1 MGQRTDIYDVLDKDG
16 NVVGTV
22 RYPEGGSLY
31 AGAKSN
37 REAGASNIVYG
48 GTGEQ
53 EDYEPLFTKEDVKAA
68 TSISINK
75 DTGKITVK
83 APKMVTESESF
94 KQAINQDVLKQASQ
108 AYKLNKDY
116 KLPYDEYDK
125 ETGET
130 KQTEITIPEYIS
142 KINESVK
149 SLASDIV
156 TARYLRSYYAKNL
169 NEKAANLSDA
179 QVQMSTDFKNGVI
192 PIPEFLHSINGFRNI
207 DKYLQ
212 DGYIKE
218 DDFRKNFYNRDNLDR
233 EDMAALMAILNTA
246 LKTGSWSKDEYY
258 EGEDGEQVFDRYN
271 ATEMAKAIALRDYIL
286 SKDPD
291 QTWLQSVVENYG
303 TFGINA
309 LYGADRVFFNIANV
323 GQKVTTFGQGNEM
336 QNYIKDMDKA
346 FGEYN
351 EEGKLINDATAVTS
365 WLGVIG
371 GSIAGSWAAGRV
383 AGSALEYVG
392 GKVGAAYTNAYN
404 STMEGAMKA
413 AGIKK
418 GAATTKAIA
427 DGTLTQGAVL
437 AMAAENGYEIAK
449 GAAFVVKMM
458 PFVAKVNLVN
468 NLAHAYLAQHA
479 TLNFAV
485 KFLMDT
491 FHDALVFD
499 STTLFDAL
507 QSSDQETR
515 NYWMGQLVDN
525 GKWWIGMAGAR
536 GLVKFSGKTV
546 IGQWLNAH
554 STKLVNKFEAWAG
567 DKWTN
572 FKDRINGGS
581 LVRKLQGKLDEAL
594 EENKPKKARRLKNKI
609 EQLEFNEQL
618 RNARRELGNI
628 ELETKPGSLKLTD
641 ESMAKYLEQT
651 NAVRAMN
658 VSVDAYNR
666 SIDYKRQEMMGA
678 IDDPYTG
685 QKNLY
690 INPSLAGK
698 NTKVSEFYFELM
710 RMNDAAGLGRGAH
723 NSAISQ
729 EVTDYWMGK
738 RTLDRY
744 SGLQGQDAQDA
755 AEQAAK
761 NLEAYASKVPE
772 NIRRYIDENAHL
784 YAEFYSE
791 FNEYGVSK
799 KLLDKNRIEGYNN
812 ETWKN
817 IGGYEPIVELS
828 ESAQKGNVRLDTGG
842 DVAAVIDQEMRELTY
857 KVGDTPHYVDPELIR
872 QSRINRM
879 AQAEI
884 NRSMLDNYAANAG
897 AAFSDFVT
905 GDETE
910 YARLIAEG
918 RKTVK
923 KAVDEA
929 TVNFV
934 EDFPVNL
941 AEASKMPKKS
951 TKAISGAR
959 RAKIADNMTFADTS
973 DALTDLGVIY
983 SGERYMTDG
992 VDASNFDD
1000 WYRNTLNENARNY
1013 LGNALADYGPS
1024 YKANM
1029 QRKAEISSLRSAISK
1044 NESRIAKRFPYRDAK
1059 VTDLDGYFKSS
1070 DSKQAFTDK
1079 LYALPKDTAQ
1089 ELLSFADKRLYE
1101 GLTYE
1106 DFKKAMKSNPEG
1118 YAQLNDEYKKTMM
1131 DVINDPATRELQQRY
1146 PHFDIYRD
1154 INGNSLSSSSLRMID
1169 ETPNRFGLGEKNL
1182 AEYYAKEHGQA
1193 TAILEM
1199 SPDQYLREIHNGR
1212 KGSSKSMDAI
1222 IRQSDVKRYADM
1234 TDVGSKMPMGFIEY
1248 NNDAKPIGQEGR
1260 HRALAAERMG
1270 DEKIPVKII
1279 YNPENPPEILKKYM
1293 NVTQDFKKAY
1303 LESRG
1308 YTYKGGTFGNRFDV
1322 VKLAEDKTNYESLQR
1337 SIDKNKKKVE
1347 ELTADLEATKPT
1359 ADTVNFKN
1367 LRLAMG
1373 NGGRDFEYG
1382 LRRAYLA
1389 GSDEFAKSGMMR
1401 DAAKRYR
1408 TGREAFRDGVFVAK
1422 ARDALSSIPWKDTDN
1437 YVLDLFDTF
1446 ENATDDYLDNLGKH
1460 AGIKKAVS
1468 TMGGAEATDVE
1479 VEYYLLKK
1487 LQANSD
1493 DAHASIQEQIRDMV
1507 KGADMSSD
1515 DVEKLID
1522 VSNELF
1528 DDYLIS
1534 RVNED
1539 ALTIRDSGGRMVDEK
1554 EAYERAKEINE
1565 RIVKAQGE
1573 VDTRYSS
1580 TGMIMYVDAAG
1591 RQAFATVD
1599 PAFASLYNRR
1609 IIIEGGD
1616 ASKMAQVNAVMS
1628 KTFRYGTTSVNLSSA
1643 GNQLFRDFGNAVMV
1657 GGAWRTI
1664 KAYAD
1669 ELEEVFGKNIV
1680 EQIKRF
1686 DPSGY
1691 EIKQLTA
1698 LAEQM
1703 GVDVDKAA
1711 VSRELM
1717 RGSAVAPSS
1726 TERTLYARLWKEI
1739 NNDSN
1744 IKLDAMYKKS
1754 KEILAKYNPD
1764 ELINGTRE
1772 NYLRKRVY
1780 AANLNEAMKAGYSVQ
1795 DARIVAEFTMNNATT
1810 NFGRQLYHLQ
1820 SIAESTP
1827 YFRAAINGTKS
1838 FWRMWSLDPV
1848 GISGRITGGL
1858 IFPTMYLVGASL
1870 ANEEDK
1876 KVYMSIPEYQKEDSL
1891 VFVVHG
1897 EIVSIPMP
1905 QELSSIVAPFRQFV
1919 EYLNGA
1925 QENDFWE
1932 LMSNDLLGFLPVD
1945 LKGFTAIDMNVMNGD
1960 PTIID
1965 RASRGVARVFS
1976 QVAPVPLKTIY
1987 MLGTGTDP
1995 YTGKSLYDPSYWY
2008 WDDDSGSLQL
2018 MDYSQTKIGEILAKE
2033 RLLGGNAAVWSKV
2046 LSGIFGNTGLDI
2058 LDDLAELFTA
2068 GAEKAATKAAENAL
2082 ERLTSPFSVPKYNLI
2097 DSQWKA
2103 AVRSMT
2109 AKKLSIINDERVKTI
2124 NSELAQT
2131 KDPEKRQKLLAE
2143 RESLVGDYRKEVA
2156 NMARRLTEELGGEF
2170 DRLKLAAVIQLLN
2183 FDTEPSWQAG
2193 SQESSDDATSL
2204 FYSGRDAALSMMSQ
2218 MGIEASNDMSAFGYL
2233 AKDKDG
2239 NIVVKYNTPV
2249 TILDLKNTQMGLS
2262 DYHLANIKAIISQ
2275 DGLYDKHEAISNQ
2288 IQKIYGKGK
2297 LSNSDYQTIEAIQ
2310 INWNAEVAKA
2320 LAEYIDKYSAE
2331 SAINNKKVR
2340 DYLKTYIEV
2349 PASWEKNNKGKRV
2362 YGQTLGDRGSLKDA
2376 YYSSWL
2382 KTMFNINDP
2391 YKGQY

>member
-1 MGQRTDIYDVLDKDG
+1 MAEQRVDIYNVVDKDG
-16 NVVGTV
+16 NVVDTL
-22 RYPEGGSLY
+22 RYPQGGSLY
-31 AGAKSN
+31 EGAKSN

-48 GTGEQ
+48 GAGEQ
-53 EDYEPLFTKEDVKAA
+53 EDYEPLFTNEDVKAA
-68 TSISINK
+68 TSISINE
-75 DTGKITVK
+75 DTGKITIK

-169 NEKAANLSDA
+169 NEKAVNLSDA

-192 PIPEFLHSINGFRNI
+192 PIPEFLHSIKGFRNI

-291 QTWLQSVVENYG
+291 QTWLQSVAENVG

-371 GSIAGSWAAGRV
+371 GSIAGSWAAGKV

-392 GKVGAAYTNAYN
+392 GKVGTAYTNAYN

-449 GAAFVVKMM
+449 GAAFVVKTM

-468 NLAHAYLAQHA
+468 NLAHAYLAQHT

-525 GKWWIGMAGAR
+525 GKWWLGTAGAR
-536 GLVKFSGKTV
+536 GLLKFSGKTV

-572 FKDRINGGS
+572 FKDRVNGGS

-594 EENKPKKARRLKNKI
+594 EENKPKKARRLRNKI

-666 SIDYKRQEMMGA
+666 SVDYKRQEMMGA

-738 RTLDRY
+738 RTLARY

-791 FNEYGVSK
+791 LNEYGVSK

-884 NRSMLDNYAANAG
+884 NRSMLDNYTANAG

-951 TKAISGAR
+951 TKAISGAK

-1000 WYRNTLNENARNY
+1000 WYKNTLNENARNY

-1029 QRKAEISSLRSAISK
+1029 EIKANIDSIKSFISQQEVEISNRMPQTDAKKIIPELDYEYRNRLAKDFVSK
-1044 NESRIAKRFPYRDAK
+1044 NDNYIIAYRRQVKGVDDWYSNGTGGNGRGDPKKFDSYGSDKGDLSNAVWLTTDESWANSDARASAGHYNGEPDQTVVVLIPKNLIVDAGSEHPSAPKGKGDMKRAGWYGEPEDYYSLKKFAKVNGKKIVQTRATQGIEWEQARDANIEAGK
-1059 VTDLDGYFKSS
+1059 TPVTQRMQDRLNPDYYSRQELVLFKDMLPNVLDDSNKLLLGEYNKQFDSPVNQRAINNIKRDIETNKKEIKRLS
-1070 DSKQAFTDK
+1070 DSLKTDGVNG
-1079 LYALPKDTAQ
+1079 DT
-1089 ELLSFADKRLYE
+1089 
-1101 GLTYE
+1101 
-1106 DFKKAMKSNPEG
+1106 
-1118 YAQLNDEYKKTMM
+1118 
-1131 DVINDPATRELQQRY
+1131 I
-1146 PHFDIYRD
+1146 
-1154 INGNSLSSSSLRMID
+1154 
-1169 ETPNRFGLGEKNL
+1169 
-1182 AEYYAKEHGQA
+1182 
-1193 TAILEM
+1193 
-1199 SPDQYLREIHNGR
+1199 
-1212 KGSSKSMDAI
+1212 
-1222 IRQSDVKRYADM
+1222 
-1234 TDVGSKMPMGFIEY
+1234 
-1248 NNDAKPIGQEGR
+1248 
-1260 HRALAAERMG
+1260 
-1270 DEKIPVKII
+1270 
-1279 YNPENPPEILKKYM
+1279 
-1293 NVTQDFKKAY
+1293 
-1303 LESRG
+1303 
-1308 YTYKGGTFGNRFDV
+1308 
-1322 VKLAEDKTNYESLQR
+1322 
-1337 SIDKNKKKVE
+1337 
-1347 ELTADLEATKPT
+1347 
-1359 ADTVNFKN
+1359 NFKN
-1367 LRLAMG
+1367 LKLAMG

-1446 ENATDDYLDNLGKH
+1446 ENATDDYLDSLGKH

-1468 TMGGAEATDVE
+1468 TMGGAEAADVE

-1493 DAHASIQEQIRDMV
+1493 DVHASIQEQIRDMV

-1539 ALTIRDSGGRMVDEK
+1539 ALTIRDSSGRMVDEK

-1616 ASKMAQVNAVMS
+1616 ASKMAQINAIMS

-1698 LAEQM
+1698 LAGEM

-1726 TERTLYARLWKEI
+1726 TERTLYAKLWKEI

-1858 IFPTMYLVGASL
+1858 ILPTMYLVGASL

-1876 KVYMSIPEYQKEDSL
+1876 KVYMNIPEYQKEDSL
-1891 VFVVHG
+1891 VFVING
-1897 EIVSIPMP
+1897 EIMSLPMP

-1925 QENDFWE
+1925 QENNFWE
-1932 LMSNDLLGFLPVD
+1932 LMSNDLLGYLPVD
-1945 LKGFTAIDMNVMNGD
+1945 LRGFTAIDMNVMNGN

-1965 RASRGVARVFS
+1965 RAGRGVSRVFS

-1987 MLGTGTDP
+1987 MLATGTDP
-1995 YTGKSLYDPSYWY
+1995 YTGKSMYDPSYWY
-2008 WDDDSGSLQL
+2008 WDDDAGSLQL
-2018 MDYSQTKIGEILAKE
+2018 MDYSQTKIGTILAKTG
-2033 RLLGGNAAVWSKV
+2033 LLGGNAAVWSKV

-2109 AKKLSIINDERVKTI
+2109 AKKLSLINDERIKTI

-2362 YGQTLGDRGSLKDA
+2362 YGKTLGDRGSLKDA